1 MNRVSGLSSLWA
13 SPFKFQVSGLK
24 FFISHLLPLT
34 SYLLIFTLIFTLI
47 FSCRRYNTQ
56 QPAQDMTVFERQK
69 QEILLRVNRELIEED
84 AEKIEAFAGRNGWE
98 LKTTES
104 GLWYMIYKN
113 GQGEKAVTGKIAT
126 LEYTLSLLD
135 STICYSSEQLGPK
148 VFRLGQGDVE
158 SGLEE
163 GVLLMRVGDKA
174 RMIMPPHLAH
184 GLIGDGYCIPRRSI
198 ILYDVELTVIQ

>member
-1 MNRVSGLSSLWA
+1 MNRVSGLTSLRA

-24 FFISHLLPLT
+24 FFVFHLLSFT
-34 SYLLIFTLIFTLI
+34 SYLLIFTLI

-56 QPAQDMTVFERQK
+56 QSATDTIDIERQK
-69 QEILLRVNRELIEED
+69 QEILLRVNRQLVEED
-84 AEKIEAFAGRNGWE
+84 AKEIEAFAGRNGWE

-104 GLWYMIYKN
+104 GLWYMIYQN
-113 GQGEKAVTGKIAT
+113 GPGEKAVTGKIAT

-148 VFRLGQGDVE
+148 VFRLGQGGVE

-184 GLIGDGYCIPRRSI
+184 GLTGDGYCIPRRAI
-198 ILYDVELTVIQ
+198 ILYDVKLTVIQ